1 MAKFLLGV
9 VIGIVVA
16 VVGSVIL
23 LFAIGRIF
31 ANKQPTVADNS
42 VLLLDLQGEIPE
54 AAPVDIPF
62 PIGRALAPPT
72 VRDLW
77 TSLHRAAKDPK
88 VKAVMLE
95 PRTLAA
101 GWAKLEEI
109 RGEIAEFKKSG
120 KPVYAYLQSPG
131 SREYYLASVADKIY
145 LSPDDMVDVKGFM
158 LEEMYY
164 KNTLEKLG
172 VQVEVDHIGKY
183 KDAGDSFTRTGMTPE
198 TKEVLNQVLD
208 QIYNS
213 FCASVGQSRHLS
225 PDKVK
230 ALLDIGPF
238 MGTQAKANGLIDQLG
253 YEDQAYSDL
262 KSKVGGGDL
271 EKTGIKTYFRST
283 PGKGDRIALLV
294 GEGDI
299 VRGDPQE
306 GFGESTTNISSGG
319 FAKLIKQVRNDS
331 SVKGVIVRVNS
342 PGGDSVASDEIL
354 HELKMLSAVKPVAIS
369 MSDYAASGGYFIS
382 MTGDPIVSYPNTL
395 TGSIGVLYIR
405 PNLKGLFDK
414 LGVSEDQISRGKLSN
429 LDDVTQPLSDAG
441 RQKLHESIE
450 ATYKSFVGKVAASR
464 KKNFDQIDALAQG
477 HVWMGAQ
484 AKDNGL
490 VDQLGGL
497 TEAVEVVRKKAGLS
511 TGGDTN
517 LVMFPARRT
526 LFEMLSTATPEAL
539 EDEAVEHKIRAIVPG
554 LPSRAMLKGGMMQIM
569 PYSLTVR

>member
-16 VVGSVIL
+16 VVGSVII

-31 ANKQPTVADNS
+31 TNKQPTVADNS
-42 VLLLDLQGEIPE
+42 VLLLDLQGAIPE
-54 AAPVDIPF
+54 TAPVDIALPF
-62 PIGRALAPPT
+62 GPQVQPT

-77 TSLHRAAKDPK
+77 TSLHQAAKDPK
-88 VKAVMLE
+88 IKAVMLE
-95 PRTLAA
+95 PRGVAA

-109 RGEIAEFKKSG
+109 RQDLSDFKKSG

-145 LSPDDMVDVKGFM
+145 LSPDDEVDVKGFM
-158 LEEMYY
+158 LEEVYF

-183 KDAGDSFTRTGMTPE
+183 KDAGDTLTKTGMTPE
-198 TKEVLNQVLD
+198 TREVLNQVLD
-208 QIYNS
+208 QIYND
-213 FCASVGQSRHLS
+213 FCNSIGQSRHMPAS
-225 PDKVK
+225 QVK
-230 ALLDIGPF
+230 ALVDAGPY
-238 MGTQAKANGLIDQLG
+238 MGTQAKDKGLIDELA
-253 YEDQAYSDL
+253 YEDQAYGDL
-262 KSKVGGGDL
+262 KKKVGDGDL
-271 EKTGIKTYFRST
+271 NKISIRTYFKAT

-306 GFGESTTNISSGG
+306 AFGDAPTNISSGG
-319 FAKLIKQVRNDS
+319 FAKVIRQVRNDAS
-331 SVKGVIVRVNS
+331 IKGVIVRVDS

-354 HELKMLSAVKPVAIS
+354 HELKMLSASKPVAIS

-382 MTGDPIVSYPNTL
+382 VTGDPIVAYPNTL

-405 PNLKGLFDK
+405 PNVHGLFDK
-414 LGVSEDQISRGKLSN
+414 LGLTEDQISRGKMAN
-429 LDDVTQPLSDAG
+429 LDDVSQPLSDAG

-450 ATYKSFVGKVAASR
+450 ATYRSFVGKVASSR
-464 KKNFDQIDALAQG
+464 KKSFAQIDALGQG

-490 VDQLGGL
+490 VDELGGL
-497 TEAVEVVRKKAGLS
+497 TEAIAVVRKKAGLS
-511 TGGDTN
+511 ATGETN

-526 LFEMLSTATPEAL
+526 LIEMLSSATPEAM
-539 EDEAVEHKIRAIVPG
+539 EDAAVERKIRAIVPG
-554 LPSRAMLKGGMMQIM
+554 LPSHGLLKGGVMSIL
-569 PYSLTVR
+569 PYSLSVR